1 MQSLIVRSP
10 WSAIAKS
17 TVVAGA
23 AFGCLVVI
31 GTSSGQQSSAPAQDS
46 KPAAQ
51 EKSPK
56 GSDAGVGAGMK
67 GMMQRMQD
75 SMRPGGQPASK
86 QAEPTLEEMLNKA
99 LKDNPDIRVAEAKV
113 READAELNRTR
124 LQVTQKVLAFHH
136 SRESQKAIIKVAE
149 EDLQR
154 IQKLEANKAVS
165 AEEVKQAQQR
175 LSASKAK
182 LAEIEAEMPYLLGQQ
197 QRLTATSLTFTP
209 DGKTLYS
216 ASADGTVRFLDAA
229 TGMQIADPSNA
240 NNTSWQTPV
249 LAFDQQPYVNWI
261 NAHDVNLAKPAQE
274 TGSIADKVRKALE
287 TQVTVDYKQ
296 KTVHDI
302 LEDLKKKVP
311 GLSIHDLSDM
321 DNTPIKIQID
331 GQVPVRTALELL
343 VDTCNI
349 LRLHNPPWNVS
360 PNPDR
365 LSLVLR
371 DYGLLFAPNASLPP
385 DAVHISNLSRGLKL
399 TKPENDKAPAKD
411 EKKPSGEE
419 RKH

>member
-1 MQSLIVRSP
+1 MKP
-10 WSAIAKS
+10 ENDKTPAK
-17 TVVAGA
+17 GA
-23 AFGCLVVI
+23 
-31 GTSSGQQSSAPAQDS
+31 
-46 KPAAQ
+46 
-51 EKSPK
+51 
-56 GSDAGVGAGMK
+56 
-67 GMMQRMQD
+67 
-75 SMRPGGQPASK
+75 QP
-86 QAEPTLEEMLNKA
+86 AEPTLEEMLNKA

-136 SRESQKAIIKVAE
+136 SRESQKAIIRVAE

-197 QRLTATSLTFTP
+197 QRLTTAGSLSLSP
-209 DGKTLYS
+209 DGKWLYS
-216 ASADGTVRFLDAA
+216 NTIDGTVKLWESAIID
-229 TGMQIADPSNA
+229 
-240 NNTSWQTPV
+240 
-249 LAFDQQPYVNWI
+249 
-261 NAHDVNLAKPAQE
+261 LAKPIDINTPILENSNFINSGAIELELFGQFKQSPKE

-311 GLSIHDLSDM
+311 GLSIHDLSGVSQVVI
-321 DNTPIKIQID
+321 NVQID
-331 GQVPVRTALELL
+331 GQVPLRTALEMLE
-343 VDTCNI
+343 DTGSVF
-349 LRLHNPPWNVS
+349 LHQSEAGRVS
-360 PNPDR
+360 F
-365 LSLVLR
+365 VLR
-371 DYGLLFAPNASLPP
+371 DYGILFAPVSSLPS
-385 DAVHISNLSRGLKL
+385 DAVHISNLGRGLKL

-411 EKKPSGEE
+411 EKKPSAEE
-419 RKH
+419 KKH

>member
-1 MQSLIVRSP
+1 MRSLIVRSP

-23 AFGCLVVI
+23 VFGCLVFI

-56 GSDAGVGAGMK
+56 GGDAGGGAGMK
-67 GMMQRMQD
+67 VMMQRMQD

-99 LKDNPDIRVAEAKV
+99 LKDNPDIRVAEAKA

-165 AEEVKQAQQR
+165 QEEVKQAQQR

-197 QRLTATSLTFTP
+197 QRLTTAGSLSLSP
-209 DGKTLYS
+209 DGKWLYS
-216 ASADGTVRFLDAA
+216 NTIDGTVKLWESAIID
-229 TGMQIADPSNA
+229 
-240 NNTSWQTPV
+240 
-249 LAFDQQPYVNWI
+249 
-261 NAHDVNLAKPAQE
+261 LAKPIDINTPILENSNFINSGAIELELIGQFKQSPKE

-302 LEDLKKKVP
+302 LQDLKKKVP
-311 GLSIHDLSDM
+311 GLSIHDLSGVSQVVI
-321 DNTPIKIQID
+321 NVQID
-331 GQVPVRTALELL
+331 GQVPVRTALEMLEDTASVLL
-343 VDTCNI
+343 NT
-349 LRLHNPPWNVS
+349 PG
-360 PNPDR
+360 R
-365 LSLVLR
+365 LSFVLR
-371 DYGLLFAPNASLPP
+371 DYGLLFAPNTSLPP
-385 DAVHISNLSRGLKL
+385 DAVHISNLGRALKL
-399 TKPENDKAPAKD
+399 KPEIDKTPAKD
-411 EKKPSGEE
+411 DKKPSAEE
-419 RKH
+419 KKH

>member
-1 MQSLIVRSP
+1 MRSLLVRSP

-31 GTSSGQQSSAPAQDS
+31 GTASGQESSAPAQDS

-51 EKSPK
+51 EKSLK
-56 GSDAGVGAGMK
+56 GSDAGGGAGMK
-67 GMMQRMQD
+67 GMMQRTQD

-197 QRLTATSLTFTP
+197 QRLTTAGSLSFSP
-209 DGKTLYS
+209 DGKWVYS
-216 ASADGTVRFLDAA
+216 TMADGTVKGLDST
-229 TGMQIADPSNA
+229 TGMVINDP
-240 NNTSWQTPV
+240 TWQTQV
-249 LAFDQQPYVNWI
+249 LTPDLQPYLNWMRG
-261 NAHDVNLAKPAQE
+261 HDVNLVKPAQE
-274 TGSIADKVRKALE
+274 AGTVADKVRKALE

-296 KTVHDI
+296 KTVHGI

-311 GLSIHDLSDM
+311 GLAIHDISGISQNEVDL
-321 DNTPIKIQID
+321 QIE
-331 GQVPVRTALELL
+331 GQVPLRTALELL
-343 VDTCNI
+343 QDIGSAMIHPGQVTANVLRDPVEGD
-349 LRLHNPPWNVS
+349 RLHF
-360 PNPDR
+360 
-365 LSLVLR
+365 VLR
-371 DYGLLFAPNASLPP
+371 DYGLLFGPTSCLPP
-385 DAVHISNLSRGLKL
+385 DAVHISNLNRGLKF
-399 TKPENDKAPAKD
+399 TKPENDKTPAKD
-411 EKKPSGEE
+411 DKKPSAEE
-419 RKH
+419 KKH